1 MTQAM
6 SPVPTNNNDPEA
18 VLVIATAGSEA
29 EAVQLARAA
38 VERQLAACV
47 QIMPIRSVYVWQ
59 AQIHDEPELLLLFK
73 TRRAQYPALEAC
85 IREQHSYD
93 VPEIL
98 MLPVQAGLPAYLAWL
113 AQQTGGTPQ

>member
-1 MTQAM
+1 MTQ
-6 SPVPTNNNDPEA
+6 SVPTMPNNNDHDA

-29 EAVQLARAA
+29 EAVHLARTT

-47 QIMPIRSVYVWQ
+47 QLLPIRSIYMWQ
-59 AQIHDEPELLLLFK
+59 GQLHDDPELLLLFK
-73 TRRAQYPALEAC
+73 TRRALYAALEAC

-113 AQQTGGTPQ
+113 VEQTGGTTP